1 MLSAEHLTASRQRVI
16 DDPTRVTLPQLV
28 RLKATVRAVKRPS
41 GGRVQASLSGGNASR
56 ALGRGLD
63 FSEVREYQTGDD
75 VRTIDWKVT
84 ARSGKPHT
92 KVYQEERERPFLIA
106 IDLRSPMYF
115 ATRVAYKSVIAARLA
130 AMLAWAA
137 SAQRDRVGG
146 LVFSDEGI
154 KEVKPAAGSRGV
166 TRLLNEI
173 VKTQNKALNSKTSGH
188 VLNKTQW
195 RFDEIYKH
203 LRRSAHTGSSIVLLS
218 DFAYRTANDDK
229 AASQMVSH
237 NHVVVCRIFDVLEKQ
252 LPPPATYAI
261 TDGAQRGTINT
272 ASAKVRE
279 AYQLSFEQQCRATK
293 KLFSTPGSHYLECA
307 TSDSPVAVASQILKR
322 LPGSL

>member
-1 MLSAEHLTASRQRVI
+1 MLSAEHSTASSRRVI
-16 DDPTRVTLPQLV
+16 DDPTRITLPQLV
-28 RLKATVRAVKRPS
+28 RLKATVRAVKRPA
-41 GGRVQASLSGGNASR
+41 GGRVQASLSGGNASK

-63 FSEVREYQTGDD
+63 FSEVREYQAGDD

-106 IDLRSPMYF
+106 IDLRSSMYF
-115 ATRVAYKSVIAARLA
+115 ATRVAYKSVVAARLA

-146 LVFSDEGI
+146 LVFSDEGFT
-154 KEVKPAAGSRGV
+154 EVKPAAGSRGV

-173 VKTQNKALNSKTSGH
+173 VKTQDKALNRSAAGH
-188 VLNKTQW
+188 ALKKPQW
-195 RFDEIYKH
+195 QFEEIYKH

-218 DFAYRTANDDK
+218 DFSHRTGDDDK
-229 AASQMVSH
+229 AASQMASH
-237 NHVVVCRIFDVLEKQ
+237 NHVVASRIYDVLEKQ

-261 TDGAQRGTINT
+261 TDGVQRGTINT
-272 ASAKVRE
+272 ASAKVRD
-279 AYQLSFEQQCRATK
+279 AYRLSFEQQCRATK
-293 KLFSTPGSHYLECA
+293 KLFSRPGSYYLECA
-307 TSDSPVAVASQILKR
+307 TSDSPVAVAAQILKC